1 MTLLLSAAA
10 LAIAACGSDAPPKSD
25 YLAVV
30 NDRCERLLARTVELA
45 DEHFGDLEEAPTEQ
59 QTQEYAEE
67 AVAMQREVLD
77 QLRDRPVPEGDE
89 ETLEQLYSAWGDALD
104 AAAEDL
110 ESADARTAADDF
122 RQRAEDYRVS
132 ECAGL

>member
-10 LAIAACGSDAPPKSD
+10 LAIVACGRDAPPKSD

-30 NDRCERLLARTVELA
+30 NDRCERLLARTVDLA
-45 DEHFGDLEEAPTEQ
+45 DEHFGDLEGPPSER
-59 QTQEYAEE
+59 QTQAYAEE

-77 QLRDRPVPEGDE
+77 QLRARPVPEGDE

-122 RQRAEDYRVS
+122 RQRAEDYGVS